1 MQITLDLL
9 RANGACE
16 DGVNAFLGQ
25 YPDGLADYQDV
36 LNKCVEHDLERYAAW
51 LLNAVGPTMDVLRI
65 EGDLI
70 TDKSIYICGS
80 LYVTGSINAGGG
92 INAGWGVNAGES
104 IKVGWGVNAGGG
116 INAGRGIKAGES
128 INAGRGINAG
138 GGIKAGE
145 NINAGRGIKAG
156 ESIKAGWGVNA
167 GENINAGRNYGIYA
181 GLHAR
186 LDDIAHRSIRAAH
199 KPERIMTGVW
209 VDD

>member
-80 LYVTGSINAGGG
+80 LYVTGSINAG
-92 INAGWGVNAGES
+92 
-104 IKVGWGVNAGGG
+104 
-116 INAGRGIKAGES
+116 
-128 INAGRGINAG
+128 
-138 GGIKAGE
+138 
-145 NINAGRGIKAG
+145 
-156 ESIKAGWGVNA
+156 
-167 GENINAGRNYGIYA
+167 ENINAGRNYGIYA

>member
-80 LYVTGSINAGGG
+80 LYVTGSINAGEN
-92 INAGWGVNAGES
+92 INAGWDINAGEN
-104 IKVGWGVNAGGG
+104 V
-116 INAGRGIKAGES
+116 NAGRGIKAGES
-128 INAGRGINAG
+128 INAGG
-138 GGIKAGE
+138 GV
-145 NINAGRGIKAG
+145 NAG
-156 ESIKAGWGVNA
+156 ESIK
-167 GENINAGRNYGIYA
+167 
-181 GLHAR
+181 
-186 LDDIAHRSIRAAH
+186 
-199 KPERIMTGVW
+199 
-209 VDD
+209 

>member
-128 INAGRGINAG
+128 INAGG
-138 GGIKAGE
+138 
-145 NINAGRGIKAG
+145 
-156 ESIKAGWGVNA
+156 GVNA

>member
-80 LYVTGSINAGGG
+80 LYVTGSINAGENINAGWG
-92 INAGWGVNAGES
+92 INAGWD
-104 IKVGWGVNAGGG
+104 
-116 INAGRGIKAGES
+116 INAGRGID
-128 INAGRGINAG
+128 
-138 GGIKAGE
+138 
-145 NINAGRGIKAG
+145 
-156 ESIKAGWGVNA
+156 
-167 GENINAGRNYGIYA
+167 AGRNYGIYA

-186 LDDIAHRSIRAAH
+186 LDDIANRSIRAAH

>member
-80 LYVTGSINAGGG
+80 LYVTGSINAGWD
-92 INAGWGVNAGES
+92 INAGLD
-104 IKVGWGVNAGGG
+104 
-116 INAGRGIKAGES
+116 IN
-128 INAGRGINAG
+128 
-138 GGIKAGE
+138 AGE

-156 ESIKAGWGVNA
+156 ESINAGGGVNA

>member
-80 LYVTGSINAGGG
+80 LYVTGSIKAGGG
-92 INAGWGVNAGES
+92 IN
-104 IKVGWGVNAGGG
+104 
-116 INAGRGIKAGES
+116 
-128 INAGRGINAG
+128 
-138 GGIKAGE
+138 
-145 NINAGRGIKAG
+145 
-156 ESIKAGWGVNA
+156 AGWGVNA

>member
-80 LYVTGSINAGGG
+80 LYVTGSINAGEN
-92 INAGWGVNAGES
+92 INAGWDINAGEN
-104 IKVGWGVNAGGG
+104 V
-116 INAGRGIKAGES
+116 NAGRGIKAGES
-128 INAGRGINAG
+128 INAGG
-138 GGIKAGE
+138 
-145 NINAGRGIKAG
+145 
-156 ESIKAGWGVNA
+156 GVNA

>member
-80 LYVTGSINAGGG
+80 LYVTGSINAGENINAGWG
-92 INAGWGVNAGES
+92 INAGWD
-104 IKVGWGVNAGGG
+104 
-116 INAGRGIKAGES
+116 INAGRGID
-128 INAGRGINAG
+128 
-138 GGIKAGE
+138 
-145 NINAGRGIKAG
+145 
-156 ESIKAGWGVNA
+156 
-167 GENINAGRNYGIYA
+167 AGRNYGIYA

>member
-36 LNKCVEHDLERYAAW
+36 LNKCVELDLERYAAW

-92 INAGWGVNAGES
+92 IE
-104 IKVGWGVNAGGG
+104 
-116 INAGRGIKAGES
+116 AGRGIKAGES
-128 INAGRGINAG
+128 INAGG
-138 GGIKAGE
+138 
-145 NINAGRGIKAG
+145 
-156 ESIKAGWGVNA
+156 GVNA

>member
-92 INAGWGVNAGES
+92 IE
-104 IKVGWGVNAGGG
+104 
-116 INAGRGIKAGES
+116 AGRGIKAGES
-128 INAGRGINAG
+128 INAGG
-138 GGIKAGE
+138 
-145 NINAGRGIKAG
+145 
-156 ESIKAGWGVNA
+156 GVNA

>member
-80 LYVTGSINAGGG
+80 LYVTGSI
-92 INAGWGVNAGES
+92 
-104 IKVGWGVNAGGG
+104 K
-116 INAGRGIKAGES
+116 
-128 INAGRGINAG
+128 AGRGINAG
-138 GGIKAGE
+138 WDIK
-145 NINAGRGIKAG
+145 AGRGIKAD
-156 ESIKAGWGVNA
+156 ESINAGWGVNA

>member
-92 INAGWGVNAGES
+92 IEAGRGIKAGES

-156 ESIKAGWGVNA
+156 ESINAGGGVNA